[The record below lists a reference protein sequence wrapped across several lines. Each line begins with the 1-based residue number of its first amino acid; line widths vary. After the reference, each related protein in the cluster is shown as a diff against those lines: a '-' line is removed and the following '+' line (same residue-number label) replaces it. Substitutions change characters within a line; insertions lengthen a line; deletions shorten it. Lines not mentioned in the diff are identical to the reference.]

1 MIPANRFRRLRRL
14 LPGSALLTLALG
26 APPSGTELQV
36 GAETGAYHYVGG
48 CDGPHNYESYVAMQI
63 RARHRTRD
71 GWVVAGEGAGQLSR
85 VTDSAASPSSS
96 ASQVGLRHELSVLA
110 LRVGYEGRY
119 GGFEVGPAAGYFPSQ
134 GSRSHGGV
142 LPSFKLWLGRYGAVH
157 AWGAFL
163 ADQTISLNRL
173 AGAGL
178 GHHSERVKA
187 SLGVAI
193 SAGNDA
199 SVIADADVAVAQNL
213 WLGVGAQIGET
224 RHTWGGMLRVGFFFD
239 APAAPAV
246 ARPASEATPPPVAAP
261 PPPSPA
267 VEQPEPVVTPDVQ
280 VADAGVPLPGE
291 RDKP

>member
-1 MIPANRFRRLRRL
+1 
-14 LPGSALLTLALG
+14 
-26 APPSGTELQV
+26 
-36 GAETGAYHYVGG
+36 
-48 CDGPHNYESYVAMQI
+48 
-63 RARHRTRD
+63 
-71 GWVVAGEGAGQLSR
+71 
-85 VTDSAASPSSS
+85 
-96 ASQVGLRHELSVLA
+96 
-110 LRVGYEGRY
+110 
-119 GGFEVGPAAGYFPSQ
+119 
-134 GSRSHGGV
+134 
-142 LPSFKLWLGRYGAVH
+142 VH

-246 ARPASEATPPPVAAP
+246 ARLRLSNSQNPWSLRTSRWPTPACR
-261 PPPSPA
+261 SPA
-267 VEQPEPVVTPDVQ
+267 NATSPS
-280 VADAGVPLPGE
+280 
-291 RDKP
+291 R